1 MGYYKRLL
9 IEKEEKARLAALRKE
24 AKQKEAEERAWRVQR
39 RKQARTEQELY
50 DLAVAWGYKNPEFWA
65 KKVWNGRKKL

>member
-9 IEKEEKARLAALRKE
+9 TEKEEKARLAALRKA

-39 RKQARTEQELY
+39 RKQARSKQELY

-65 KKVWNGRKKL
+65 MKVWNGRKKL